1 VFDVTCANCFTIPTA
16 DVVESPGNAGRF
28 VPNAGWESFI
38 IYDKIFPATGS
49 AAATRSPSRSALAT
63 STVLWE
69 SDLNFCANSGKTVT
83 LPFIGSTTNIMT
95 NEAGGLYGNN
105 ALCTITFNG
114 AGNSQLFRVDF
125 SSFVTETNA
134 DYLRIYNSAGTQIY
148 INSGNIT
155 DEFSLY
161 LFSPSIRFQFTSNA
175 AGLRSGIFA
184 TVTLDVTSSSA
195 SPSHSPSSRGAIVSS
210 GSMRVSS
217 SVTASATASSTV
229 FYKGNWTDLGQ
240 LNYAMSDIAPGN
252 LGGLTISQCQM
263 RCWLNSECTVIV
275 VSSPCNTIALDS
287 PQVNTVACGSCW
299 LKFNYGWTISADGVS
314 RSMFI
319 YERMYPPTIT
329 ATVSWNP
336 TPSLVP
342 SYSRISS
349 LTSSRSAVPTSSVV
363 MYSSINMCANN
374 GGTVTL
380 PFLNSSVQLY
390 TNPVGTTYT
399 DAANCNYYITGAGGS
414 QSFLVTFQTFST
426 EECCDP
432 FTIYEGSGRQVAQ
445 FRGTAG
451 LGQSVFVSGSPMR
464 VQFTTD
470 NSVIGTGVYA
480 LFTLVYATSSG
491 SASASKTGTVSAGV
505 SASSLPSR
513 SNTISPHASSST
525 SVSASVSV
533 SSDGSSDFTIS
544 PYFTSSPVVSFRSSG
559 SVNASVSTAMT
570 PVNTRSLLSSSSGHS
585 TAAETHSS
593 RVTAAPSATV
603 SVSAE
608 GTGYTYSS
616 TWSPMASS
624 SESISSS
631 VSESA
636 SVSGSSSI
644 SGCGSVSGN
653 GTLSNTQSSSSRGT
667 PTATSTQSAGV
678 FKTGPPPPLPANLSA
693 LSPKQLTAVFE
704 SMSGYP
710 PSAVTA
716 NLHKAG
722 MAGLAAAGGSFSVST
737 EAFSL
742 KMKSVGSDPN
752 ASIPLVAKGMDVAMP
767 SVAGLYPNAAAGALI
782 QWTYNPYSTSGNG
795 TVLPPPDAPVIS
807 LSLVDSNGRE
817 IGVSNLSKPIVM
829 TYNLKIIPG
838 DPRFETPPSYLAE
851 CDKGRVYKY
860 DGDNLIYL
868 GGANKT
874 GRRSWAMPCLL
885 GTVWPLNC
893 TEFTPGSVK
902 TLVCPP
908 ATFTP
913 KCQYWSNKL
922 KDWSSDG
929 CVATVGNATMIQCQC
944 THLTDF
950 SSRMDAVAAEN
961 KAIFDNARNVYS
973 LEGLIKYA
981 QWYGVF
987 GGIAAFTAVLGF
999 ISVWFDSLAIQKYVQ
1014 TLTENKSIM
1023 HFLQHEPRYPIY
1035 IYNPRSTLNKLNRA
1049 REVRVNEKGAMSLCS
1064 RILHNHTRIA
1074 FLFKFDPRLSRLF
1087 RLLGIFVVQFHSL
1100 FITGLLYGFTYG
1112 KGVGDFAWY
1121 DSILLSLIT
1130 TALNIPVLKLL
1141 IGQMNSIGVLEF
1153 KAQFPILYDEYQR
1166 RNEFEKYGLH
1176 YIHRGAGDE
1185 EESSS
1190 SGKSDNNI
1198 ATDNDSEDFVTYLCL
1213 QLGCKKKPPPKVD
1226 ISLLSPPEIMRHLVN
1241 IVREP
1246 YPYVNTFAPIW
1257 AKMPCHTWQGWAF
1270 LIICSGWVGWC
1281 LNYLLLFAAAHDS
1294 SVGTNV
1300 LTSYASSEII
1310 TVFFSQPV
1318 TILLTTFSYYVLN
1331 RYEHLL
1337 PEFLRKMLA
1346 LNTNVRSIPSL
1357 YYFSDPWS
1365 NMAHTSFT
1373 SEFSYSLFVRCP
1385 AIVCGI
1391 SEMSYAPIRAIATE
1405 FNNEREVS
1413 DMSEVTILYN
1423 RIWAVWDKIRKE
1435 KKESENPLVNAED
1448 N

>member
-1 VFDVTCANCFTIPTA
+1 
-16 DVVESPGNAGRF
+16 
-28 VPNAGWESFI
+28 
-38 IYDKIFPATGS
+38 
-49 AAATRSPSRSALAT
+49 
-63 STVLWE
+63 
-69 SDLNFCANSGKTVT
+69 
-83 LPFIGSTTNIMT
+83 
-95 NEAGGLYGNN
+95 
-105 ALCTITFNG
+105 
-114 AGNSQLFRVDF
+114 
-125 SSFVTETNA
+125 
-134 DYLRIYNSAGTQIY
+134 
-148 INSGNIT
+148 
-155 DEFSLY
+155 
-161 LFSPSIRFQFTSNA
+161 
-175 AGLRSGIFA
+175 
-184 TVTLDVTSSSA
+184 
-195 SPSHSPSSRGAIVSS
+195 
-210 GSMRVSS
+210 
-217 SVTASATASSTV
+217 
-229 FYKGNWTDLGQ
+229 
-240 LNYAMSDIAPGN
+240 
-252 LGGLTISQCQM
+252 
-263 RCWLNSECTVIV
+263 
-275 VSSPCNTIALDS
+275 
-287 PQVNTVACGSCW
+287 
-299 LKFNYGWTISADGVS
+299 
-314 RSMFI
+314 
-319 YERMYPPTIT
+319 
-329 ATVSWNP
+329 
-336 TPSLVP
+336 
-342 SYSRISS
+342 
-349 LTSSRSAVPTSSVV
+349 
-363 MYSSINMCANN
+363 
-374 GGTVTL
+374 
-380 PFLNSSVQLY
+380 
-390 TNPVGTTYT
+390 
-399 DAANCNYYITGAGGS
+399 
-414 QSFLVTFQTFST
+414 
-426 EECCDP
+426 
-432 FTIYEGSGRQVAQ
+432 
-445 FRGTAG
+445 
-451 LGQSVFVSGSPMR
+451 
-464 VQFTTD
+464 
-470 NSVIGTGVYA
+470 
-480 LFTLVYATSSG
+480 
-491 SASASKTGTVSAGV
+491 
-505 SASSLPSR
+505 
-513 SNTISPHASSST
+513 
-525 SVSASVSV
+525 
-533 SSDGSSDFTIS
+533 
-544 PYFTSSPVVSFRSSG
+544 
-559 SVNASVSTAMT
+559 
-570 PVNTRSLLSSSSGHS
+570 
-585 TAAETHSS
+585 
-593 RVTAAPSATV
+593 
-603 SVSAE
+603 
-608 GTGYTYSS
+608 
-616 TWSPMASS
+616 
-624 SESISSS
+624 
-631 VSESA
+631 
-636 SVSGSSSI
+636 
-644 SGCGSVSGN
+644 
-653 GTLSNTQSSSSRGT
+653 
-667 PTATSTQSAGV
+667 
-678 FKTGPPPPLPANLSA
+678 
-693 LSPKQLTAVFE
+693 
-704 SMSGYP
+704 
-710 PSAVTA
+710 
-716 NLHKAG
+716 
-722 MAGLAAAGGSFSVST
+722 
-737 EAFSL
+737 
-742 KMKSVGSDPN
+742 
-752 ASIPLVAKGMDVAMP
+752 
-767 SVAGLYPNAAAGALI
+767 
-782 QWTYNPYSTSGNG
+782 
-795 TVLPPPDAPVIS
+795 
-807 LSLVDSNGRE
+807 
-817 IGVSNLSKPIVM
+817 
-829 TYNLKIIPG
+829 
-838 DPRFETPPSYLAE
+838 
-851 CDKGRVYKY
+851 
-860 DGDNLIYL
+860 
-868 GGANKT
+868 
-874 GRRSWAMPCLL
+874 
-885 GTVWPLNC
+885 
-893 TEFTPGSVK
+893 
-902 TLVCPP
+902 
-908 ATFTP
+908 
-913 KCQYWSNKL
+913 
-922 KDWSSDG
+922 
-929 CVATVGNATMIQCQC
+929 
-944 THLTDF
+944 
-950 SSRMDAVAAEN
+950 MDAVAAEN

-973 LEGLIKYA
+973 LEGLLKYA

-1198 ATDNDSEDFVTYLCL
+1198 STDNDSEDFVTYLCL